1 MIWRKVEQLNR
12 TLVANQKHCA
22 SAIKKI
28 TTITLCGHCL
38 DSELMIINQQESSWA
53 FSGNMTISFWMNHLT
68 RQKWEDEKPKMTK
81 SLHRLAGW
89 AALSPLTSLLETSR
103 VNLLDPIFWT
113 AQLTGDKSKEPWISF
128 IPAHAFST
136 FSTWPSHLYILVIQL
151 NLLIQCPPYLS
162 MGLRRFNT

>member
-1 MIWRKVEQLNR
+1 MSWVCSYLWWGEVGGRMSTARCKDAVMPESCVDDHHPTR
-12 TLVANQKHCA
+12 
-22 SAIKKI
+22 
-28 TTITLCGHCL
+28 
-38 DSELMIINQQESSWA
+38 QQHPVDVWCQSK
-53 FSGNMTISFWMNHLT
+53 SFWMNHLT